1 MITIVLEDS
10 TELVNV
16 NIDNPGTDV
25 ICPIRNPGAYKVC
38 LITLI
43 YESLSNS
50 NFNLAKKGIDC
61 LIKFQELNDLL
72 DISNQSITE
81 LSLKNFAILARDL
94 KTISNISDDY
104 S

>member
-50 NFNLAKKGIDC
+50 NFNLAKEGIDC

-72 DISNQSITE
+72 DISNQPMTE
-81 LSLKNFAILARDL
+81 SSLKDFAILARDL

-104 S
+104 P